1 MNTNV
6 LVSPS
11 SISAK
16 YWSEL
21 KDLSDNV
28 KLELITLL
36 SSSMTHPEEEEEK
49 TEPRKGW
56 ASRFSGKWKD
66 SRSAEEIV
74 ADIHAARTNN
84 SFDVEL

>member
-28 KLELITLL
+28 KLRRLGTGTCQLHYYLFAIYCLIFSISNRVGAGAFFTKTHKAPPYLL
-36 SSSMTHPEEEEEK
+36 LRCNK
-49 TEPRKGW
+49 T
-56 ASRFSGKWKD
+56 
-66 SRSAEEIV
+66 
-74 ADIHAARTNN
+74 
-84 SFDVEL
+84 

>member
-36 SSSMTHPEEEEEK
+36 SSSMTRPEEEK
-49 TEPRKGW
+49 KEPRKGW
-56 ASRFSGKWKD
+56 ASRFAGKWKD
-66 SRSAEEIV
+66 SRSAEEIMEE
-74 ADIHAARTNN
+74 IRTARTNN
-84 SFDVEL
+84 TFDVEL

>member
-1 MNTNV
+1 MNTDV
-6 LVSPS
+6 LATPSPA
-11 SISAK
+11 SAK

-36 SSSMTHPEEEEEK
+36 SSSMTHSEEPIAK
-49 TEPRKGW
+49 PRKGW
-56 ASRFSGKWKD
+56 ASRFAGVWKD

-74 ADIHAARTNN
+74 EEIRAARTANT
-84 SFDVEL
+84 FDVEL

>member
-6 LVSPS
+6 LATPSPE
-11 SISAK
+11 SAK

-21 KDLSDNV
+21 KDLSNNV

-36 SSSMTHPEEEEEK
+36 SSSMTRPESPAAK
-49 TEPRKGW
+49 PRKGW
-56 ASRFSGKWKD
+56 ASRFAGGWKD

-74 ADIHAARTNN
+74 EDIRAARTANT
-84 SFDVEL
+84 FDADL

>member
-1 MNTNV
+1 MNTTTTTFP
-6 LVSPS
+6 VSSP
-11 SISAK
+11 ISAK

-36 SSSMTHPEEEEEK
+36 SSSMAHPIEETDK
-49 TEPRKGW
+49 SRKGW
-56 ASRFSGKWKD
+56 ASRFSGVWKD

-74 ADIHAARTNN
+74 ADIRAARTKNT
-84 SFDVEL
+84 FETEL